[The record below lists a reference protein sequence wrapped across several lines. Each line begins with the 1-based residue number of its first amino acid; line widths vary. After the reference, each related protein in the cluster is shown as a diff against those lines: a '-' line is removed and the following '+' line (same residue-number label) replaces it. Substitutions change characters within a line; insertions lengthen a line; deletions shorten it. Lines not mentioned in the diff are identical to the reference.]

1 MINFKLLAA
10 FSAILLI
17 LIVIIQNSQPVETK
31 FLFIS
36 ITMPNAALL
45 ASTLLIGIFVGILIA
60 LSFSSAKRKPGGKQE
75 KIK

>member
-45 ASTLLIGIFVGILIA
+45 ASTLLIGIFVGILIT
-60 LSFSSAKRKPGGKQE
+60 LSFSSTKRKPGGKQE

>member
-1 MINFKLLAA
+1 MVNFKLLAA

-31 FLFIS
+31 LLFIS

-45 ASTLLIGIFVGILIA
+45 ASTLLIGIVVGVLVA
-60 LSFSSAKRKPGGKQE
+60 LSFSSAKRKAGGKQE